1 MMMKIFKKKKNERK
15 YFDEEKFTKY
25 ISNVRLKVI
34 IERNRR
40 IIDHSYRSLNEFH

>member
-1 MMMKIFKKKKNERK
+1 MKIFKKKKKKNERK

-25 ISNVRLKVI
+25 INNVRLKVI